1 MMPAVPTLF
10 QRTLDGLKRAV
21 PQKMKATIA
30 SGVMRAI
37 GKPEYPVDLSSYSQA
52 GEDAVL
58 RFLFKD
64 YSLELRDVTYLD
76 IGARHPVFG
85 SNTFLFYCAGAS
97 GVCVDADITFIAM
110 QREMRPRDT
119 VLNVAVADRDAS
131 EGAFYFIEGGAS
143 TLDKAEAVHR
153 ESFGTSSIKQELK
166 VPFVHINTLIAQHF
180 ATHPTL
186 LSIDIEG
193 MDLPVLKALDF
204 ARFPVPVICVET
216 CTYSETHVRPK
227 DHSIRDFLVTK
238 GYEVY
243 ADTYVNTIF
252 VNRDWFYRA

>member
-1 MMPAVPTLF
+1 MMRAVSTLF
-10 QRTLDGLKRAV
+10 SKTLGGLKRAM
-21 PQKMKATIA
+21 PAKMKSTIA
-30 SGVMRAI
+30 SKVMEVL

-64 YSLELRDVTYLD
+64 YPIELRDVSYLD

-85 SNTFLFYCAGAS
+85 SNTFLFYCAGS
-97 GVCVDADITFIAM
+97 TGVCVDADITFIEM
-110 QREMRPRDT
+110 QREMRPRDKI
-119 VLNVAVADRDAS
+119 LNVAVATSDAA
-131 EGAFYFIEGGAS
+131 EGTFYFMEGGGS
-143 TLDKAEAVHR
+143 TLDKAEADHR
-153 ESFGTSSIKQELK
+153 ASLGTTSIKEVLK
-166 VPFVHINTLIAQHF
+166 VPFVHINTLIAQNF
-180 ATHPTL
+180 ETYPTL

-193 MDLPVLKALDF
+193 MDLPVLRVLDY
-204 ARFPVPVICVET
+204 ARFPIPVICVET

-227 DHSIRDFLVTK
+227 DRSIGDFLATK

-252 VNRDWFYRA
+252 VNKTWFYR